1 MLIEI
6 RNPFR
11 KLTDAV
17 VNKVNQLYFQNVGGG
32 EVSLDFTQ
40 TWAIETA
47 FMQNPDVYSVLMKM
61 ATKTSSVP
69 YYCKKIKDDESY
81 KSYKQKQKN
90 FIPTTQGV
98 LNELKAQSKAFDN
111 TTYKPLPLERPNVLM
126 GWSEFFQLSKIYLRG
141 CGNTFWYILRNEQQ
155 KPIAIYC
162 LPAHLMQILI
172 KPNAFNLTT
181 ESPVLGYQLIYG
193 NFSIPFLADEVIH
206 IKMPNPEW
214 TFDAR
219 QLMGM
224 SPLKS
229 AYLNIENQISA
240 NKHLTKMLKSSGAF
254 GFVFVKGEAMTNE
267 QAEQFTQRIKDMD
280 ASKER
285 MSKITGISKEIGF
298 QRIAL
303 GNDELQP
310 WVALQWDRKT
320 ICNVLDWSDELM
332 NNDGKA
338 SLSSNETN
346 QARKIVLTDNI
357 LPDCLMF
364 EEALNKYFI
373 PFFKGYEGYK
383 FVFDISEMP
392 EMQDDIVKLMEWA
405 DKAPLTLNEIREL
418 IKFERS
424 EADGM
429 DDVWINRSKIRVD
442 EAMIDANFLA
452 EIPNEAESTKI

>member
-32 EVSLDFTQ
+32 EVSIDFTQ

-47 FMQNPDVYSVLMKM
+47 FMHNPDVYAVLMKM

-69 YYCKKIKDDESY
+69 NYCKKIKSDESY
-81 KSYKQKQKN
+81 KAYKHKQKN
-90 FIPTTQGV
+90 FLPTTVGMLQ
-98 LNELKAQSKAFDN
+98 ELKAQNKAYDN
-111 TTYKPLPLERPNVLM
+111 NTYKPLPLERPNVLM
-126 GWSEFFQLSKIYLRG
+126 GWSEFWQLSKIYLRG
-141 CGNTFWYILRNEQQ
+141 CGNVFWYILRNEQQ
-155 KPIAIYC
+155 KPIAIYA
-162 LPAHLMQILI
+162 LPSHLMQIII

-193 NFSIPFLADEVIH
+193 NFSIPFAAEEVIH

-254 GFVFVKGEAMTNE
+254 GFVYVKGEAMTSE

-303 GNDELQP
+303 GNDELEP

-338 SLSSNETN
+338 SLSSTETSE
-346 QARKIVLTDNI
+346 ARKIVLTDNI

-364 EEALNKYFI
+364 EEAMNKFFI

-383 FVFDISEMP
+383 FCFDFSEMP
-392 EMQDDIVKLMEWA
+392 ELQNDIAKLTEWA
-405 DKAPLTLNEIREL
+405 KESPITMNEWREL
-418 IKFERS
+418 IKFEPI
-424 EADGM
+424 EAEGM
-429 DDVWINRSKIRVD
+429 NDVWVGKTKIRLD
-442 EAMIDANFLA
+442 EAMLTDSFLA
-452 EIPNEAESTKI
+452 DIPNDQSRTI